1 MKAFREAVEANDL
14 QAIEALLSEDVV
26 FRSPAVFTP
35 YEGKAAAMHI
45 LRNVIEVFENFHYVT
60 EAGSP
65 DSPDS
70 VLVFEAEVDGK
81 KLTGCDILHVG
92 PDGLIDDFMVMVRPL
107 NGLMALATAMRER
120 LTAPGA
126 GH

>member
-1 MKAFREAVEANDL
+1 MKALREAVEARDL
-14 QAIEALLSEDVV
+14 QAIEALLADDVV
-26 FRSPAVFTP
+26 FRSPAVHTP
-35 YEGKAAAMHI
+35 YQGKAAAMHI

-70 VLVFEAEVDGK
+70 VLVFEAEVEGK
-81 KLTGCDILHVG
+81 QLTGCDILHVG